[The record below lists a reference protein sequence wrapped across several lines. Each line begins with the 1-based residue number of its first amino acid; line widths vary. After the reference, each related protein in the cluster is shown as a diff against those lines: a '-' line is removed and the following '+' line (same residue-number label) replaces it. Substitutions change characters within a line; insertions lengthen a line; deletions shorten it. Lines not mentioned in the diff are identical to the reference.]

1 MAKFEE
7 EWRIVENLEN
17 KSGQL
22 SEKHR
27 RIHDGKIS
35 PRYGLCS
42 KCANVR
48 IIRTKLDNEQVWCQ
62 EFTDKASYIPIC
74 LPNKQDPIESC
85 SLFVERGE
93 MSLQEMRRIAWTID
107 IAKNKIG
114 FAPAENKVVVKL
126 PEEEE

>member
-1 MAKFEE
+1 MNE
-7 EWRIVENLEN
+7 EWRLVENLEN

-35 PRYGLCS
+35 PRYGLCA
-42 KCANVR
+42 KCANIR

-93 MSLQEMRRIAWTID
+93 MSLQEMRRIAWMID
-107 IAKNKIG
+107 VKQNRIG
-114 FAPAENKVVVKL
+114 FATTNEVVVKE
-126 PEEEE
+126 PVEEEE